1 MTPGENPLAAEQA
14 PPLPEDDEALL
25 AAAGLGELPP
35 SEEGLFREGCWLR
48 RVSGEPVLLFGGGRA
63 LLLEVAHPLVAAGV
77 AAHSQFRAD
86 PFGRLR
92 RTLDAMSAITFRDRA
107 TALAAAR
114 SVERTHTRVVGR
126 LECATARFPQGTPYA
141 GRQPD
146 LMFWVWATLVD
157 TAAAM
162 YERFVEPLA
171 PEALAAYYADHR
183 GVARV
188 LGVPASLVPESWPAF
203 RAHFDALLDS
213 DVLEVTPEAR
223 EIADAVL
230 AVPGLGPARLVT
242 SGLLT
247 PRLRDAFGLSWSD
260 ENARALEA
268 LATSV
273 RGLRSR

>member
-1 MTPGENPLAAEQA
+1 MTPGEIPFAAEQA
-14 PPLPEDDEALL
+14 PLLPEDDEALL
-25 AAAGLGELPP
+25 ARAGLGELPP
-35 SEEGLFREGCWLR
+35 AEEGLFREGCWLR

-77 AAHSQFRAD
+77 AAHSQFRSD
-86 PFGRLR
+86 PFGRLQ

-126 LECATARFPQGTPYA
+126 LSYTTARLPQGTPYA

-171 PEALAAYYADHR
+171 PEALDAYYADHR
-183 GVARV
+183 VVARI
-188 LGVPASLVPESWPAF
+188 LGVPEALVPATWPGF
-203 RAHFDALLDS
+203 RAGFDAILDS
-213 DVLEVTPEAR
+213 DTLEVTPEAR

-230 AVPGLGPARLVT
+230 GVPGLGPARLVT
-242 SGLLT
+242 AGLLP

-260 ENARALEA
+260 ENERALED
-268 LATSV
+268 LSTSV
-273 RGLRSR
+273 RGLRRD